1 MTRKHLSFLT
11 ATAVVVVCTALTV
24 GIATA
29 TAGGGNSANAK
40 LCQKNGWQTL
50 VTATGDTFQSA
61 DECTS
66 YAARGGVLHP
76 LSSAPCLDGGW
87 QAPAQQSDGTG
98 FGSEADCT
106 AYTAGNGRVF
116 KPSLKAVPSTVR
128 EEENIAVIASGF
140 HANSSGQWT
149 ITVLPSNT
157 LSTLTAVTDANGGFT
172 GSDVFTAGACALG
185 DTGVEYTY
193 VDGSG
198 VHASAGATLDCTP

>member
-50 VTATGDTFQSA
+50 VTATGDTFQSV

-87 QAPAQQSDGTG
+87 QANVFALGETTCRNQPLAGAQ
-98 FGSEADCT
+98 
-106 AYTAGNGRVF
+106 R
-116 KPSLKAVPSTVR
+116 
-128 EEENIAVIASGF
+128 SGF
-140 HANSSGQWT
+140 EGLAQGICNLN
-149 ITVLPSNT
+149 ITWQY
-157 LSTLTAVTDANGGFT
+157 GFCI
-172 GSDVFTAGACALG
+172 G
-185 DTGVEYTY
+185 
-193 VDGSG
+193 
-198 VHASAGATLDCTP
+198 

>member
-50 VTATGDTFQSA
+50 ATATGDTFQSA

-98 FGSEADCT
+98 FGAEADCT
-106 AYTAGNGRVF
+106 AYTAGC
-116 KPSLKAVPSTVR
+116 
-128 EEENIAVIASGF
+128 
-140 HANSSGQWT
+140 SSR
-149 ITVLPSNT
+149 P
-157 LSTLTAVTDANGGFT
+157 
-172 GSDVFTAGACALG
+172 
-185 DTGVEYTY
+185 
-193 VDGSG
+193 
-198 VHASAGATLDCTP
+198 